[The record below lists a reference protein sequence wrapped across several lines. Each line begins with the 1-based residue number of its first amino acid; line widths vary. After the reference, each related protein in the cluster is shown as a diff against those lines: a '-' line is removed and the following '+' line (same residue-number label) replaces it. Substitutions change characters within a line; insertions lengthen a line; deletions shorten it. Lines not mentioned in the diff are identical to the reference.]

1 MKRDL
6 TELQRGEFDVV
17 VIGGGIYGV
26 CTAWDAALRGL
37 SVALIE
43 KSDFG
48 GATSSNSLK
57 IIHGGLRYLQH
68 ADFKRM
74 RESIVERSHLMRIA
88 PHLVHPLPCLMP
100 TYGHALKSKEVMAV
114 ALLINDLIGFDR
126 NRIVGSQSIPH
137 GRIISKKEI
146 LDIVPGLDENG
157 LTGGA
162 VWYDCQVS
170 NSERMLLSIL
180 HSAVAAGAVAANYV
194 EMVGLQ
200 KDGDRV
206 TGVKALDTMSGDEFV
221 IQSKLVINNSGPW
234 VNSVLQNLNGHY
246 VQPKVELSAAMNL
259 VVKRKI
265 FHEYAVGLWSKKQ
278 FKDADAVVSK
288 GGRLFFITPWK
299 DYTLVGTTH
308 VQYEGKPSD
317 FKIRE
322 SDIVNFMN
330 EVNDAYPPAN
340 LKREDVS
347 FFYGGLL
354 PSDGVNP
361 QTGDV
366 KLLKTYRIVDHKIE
380 NGLDG
385 MISIYGV
392 KYTTARDVAEKIV
405 DYVFKKFG
413 KSAPECQTSSR
424 PVYGGNLDSFDEFLR
439 VEKSKPSKLSEDVIE
454 HLISNH
460 GSAYRKI
467 VRYAEENP
475 LLAEPIDS
483 SSITIKAEII
493 HAIRDEMA
501 LKLSDV
507 IRRRTE
513 LGSAECPSDAALKTC
528 AQLMAEELGWDAAR
542 IQKEIEE
549 TKEIYV
555 PAA

>member
-6 TELQRGEFDVV
+6 TELAKGEFDVI

-37 SVALIE
+37 TVALIE

-48 GATSSNSLK
+48 SATSSNSLK

-88 PHLVHPLPCLMP
+88 PHLVHPLPCVMP

-114 ALLINDLIGFDR
+114 ALLINDIIGFDR
-126 NRIVGSQSIPH
+126 NRIARSQHIPN
-137 GRIISKKEI
+137 GRVISKKEI
-146 LDIVPGLDENG
+146 LDIVPGLDEKG

-162 VWYDCQVS
+162 LWYDGQVS

-180 HSAVAAGAVAANYV
+180 HSAVAAGAVVANYV
-194 EMVGLQ
+194 ELTGLQ
-200 KDGDRV
+200 RNGDRV
-206 TGVKALDTMSGDEFV
+206 TGVKVRDTMSGDELV
-221 IQSKLVINNSGPW
+221 IHSKLVINNSGPW
-234 VNSVLQNLNGHY
+234 VNSILQNLNGRH
-246 VQPKVELSAAMNL
+246 VQFKIGLSAAMNL

-265 FHEYAVGLWSKKQ
+265 FPEYAVGLWSKKQ
-278 FKDADAVVSK
+278 FKDDDAVLSK

-299 DYTLVGTTH
+299 DYSLVGTTH
-308 VQYEGKPSD
+308 VHYEGIPGD

-322 SDIVNFMN
+322 SDIINFMN

-340 LKREDVS
+340 LKREEVS

-361 QTGDV
+361 QTGDI
-366 KLLKTYRIVDHKIE
+366 KLLKSYRIVDHKIE
-380 NGLDG
+380 NDLDG

-392 KYTTARDVAEKIV
+392 KYTTARDVAEKTV
-405 DYVFKKFG
+405 DYVFKKLG
-413 KSAPECQTSSR
+413 KTAPVCQTSSR
-424 PVYGGNLDSFDEFLR
+424 PVYGGNVENYEEFLLN
-439 VEKSKPSKLSEDVIE
+439 EKRKSSKLSMDVIE
-454 HLISNH
+454 YLISNH
-460 GSAYRKI
+460 GSAYGKI

-475 LLAEPIDS
+475 ELAERVHS
-483 SSITIKAEII
+483 SFKTIRAEVIY
-493 HAIRDEMA
+493 AVRDEMA
-501 LKLSDV
+501 LKLADV
-507 IRRRTE
+507 VRRRTE
-513 LGSAECPSDAALKTC
+513 LGSAECPPDAALKTC
-528 AQLMAEELGWDAAR
+528 AQLMAAELGWDAKR
-542 IQKEIEE
+542 IEKEIEE
-549 TKEIYV
+549 AKAIYV
-555 PAA
+555 PAQ

>member
-1 MKRDL
+1 MKRNL
-6 TELQRGEFDVV
+6 ALLQGEQFDVV

-43 KSDFG
+43 KNDFG

-100 TYGHALKSKEVMAV
+100 TYGHALKSKKVMAV

-126 NRIVGSQSIPH
+126 NRIARSQNIPH
-137 GRIISKKEI
+137 GRVISKKEI
-146 LDIVPGLDENG
+146 LEIVPGLDENG

-194 EMVGLQ
+194 EMVGLR

-206 TGVKALDTMSGDEFV
+206 TGVKVRDTLSGDEFV

-234 VNSVLQNLNGHY
+234 VNSILQNLNGHY

-265 FHEYAVGLWSKKQ
+265 FSKYAVGLWSKKQ

-299 DYTLVGTTH
+299 NYTLIGTTH
-308 VQYEGKPSD
+308 VHYDGKPGD

-330 EVNDAYPPAN
+330 EVNNAYPPAN

-392 KYTTARDVAEKIV
+392 KYTTARDVAEKTV
-405 DYVFKKFG
+405 DYVFKKFA
-413 KSAPECQTSSR
+413 KTSPACLTSSR
-424 PVYGGNLDSFDEFLR
+424 PVYGGNVDSYEEFLR
-439 VEKSKPSKLSEDVIE
+439 VEKSKLSKLSEDVIE
-454 HLISNH
+454 NLISNH
-460 GSAYRKI
+460 GSAYGKI
-467 VRYAEENP
+467 VRYAEENSA
-475 LLAEPIDS
+475 LAERIHS
-483 SSITIKAEII
+483 SSNTIKAEVI
-493 HAIRDEMA
+493 HAVRDEMA

-507 IRRRTE
+507 VRRRTE

-528 AQLMAEELGWDAAR
+528 ANLMAEELGWNATR
-542 IQKEIEE
+542 SQKEIEE
-549 TKEIYV
+549 AKEIYV
-555 PAA
+555 PAQ